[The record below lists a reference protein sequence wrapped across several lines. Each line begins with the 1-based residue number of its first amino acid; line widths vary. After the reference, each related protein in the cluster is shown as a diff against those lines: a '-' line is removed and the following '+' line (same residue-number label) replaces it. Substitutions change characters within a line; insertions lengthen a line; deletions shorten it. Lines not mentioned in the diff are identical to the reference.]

1 MSFYHCYELQIDYD
15 YPGYRTNYLCESV
28 NSLSIAHRKVMRF
41 VRDDKDIDNF
51 SFWFVV
57 YTYDSS
63 DGHLIDSYCISLT
76 AFAREYKNK
85 LEVKKV

>member
-15 YPGYRTNYLCESV
+15 YSCFHSSFLCETV

-41 VRDDKDIDNF
+41 VRESENIDNF

-63 DGHLIDSYCISLT
+63 DSHLIDSYCISLT